1 MRKEFSADLEEVSGL
16 LVAMAD
22 EVRALMQ
29 RATTALL
36 EGDAALAEGVITGD
50 AAVNDLHHEVEEK
63 VYALLARQAPVASDL
78 RLVVTALH
86 IAADIERMGD
96 LAKHVAKTTIR
107 RHPGRAVP
115 DELVPVIRD
124 MADVAVRMAEK
135 ARQVMASPDAAQAA
149 ELETDDDVMDELH
162 KGLFVVLL
170 GAAWRHGVES
180 AIDGALLGRFYERYA
195 DHAVNAGHHMFFFVT
210 GEQLVKRA

>member
-1 MRKEFSADLEEVSGL
+1 MREEFRAELAEVSGL

-22 EVRALMQ
+22 EVRSAMK
-29 RATTALL
+29 RATVALL
-36 EGDAALAEGVITGD
+36 DVDAGVGAGVISGD
-50 AAVNDLHHEVEEK
+50 TVVNQLHRDVEEK

-86 IAADIERMGD
+86 IASDIERMGD
-96 LAKHVAKTTIR
+96 LAKHVAKTALR

-115 DELVPVIRD
+115 DELIAVMRD
-124 MADVAVRMAEK
+124 MADVADRIAGKISKVL
-135 ARQVMASPDAAQAA
+135 ASPDAAQAA
-149 ELETDDDVMDELH
+149 ELEADDDAMDELH

-170 GAAWRHGVES
+170 GAAWKNGVES

-195 DHAVNAGHHMFFFVT
+195 DHAVNAGHHMYFFVT
-210 GEQLVKRA
+210 GEPLV